1 MWRRSY
7 AAGWD
12 MQSNTAAWGRI
23 DRMSRG
29 SARPIES
36 IQWQPAERLGQ
47 LSMDAQLRP
56 WLIGNGLLTQ
66 RLRTAC
72 GDRFSLRLVDQWT
85 GLLSASHRSVL
96 RTEDNAGLFRDVEM
110 CCGGNV
116 WVFSQSIVPDSTL
129 ILHPWLAE
137 LGDAALGETLNLL
150 SGIERNAYEY
160 AWLPTEEAV
169 TARALRDAEIKPAGL
184 WARRARIGLRGAPLL
199 TQELF
204 LPSMGRV

>member
-1 MWRRSY
+1 
-7 AAGWD
+7 

-23 DRMSRG
+23 SRMTRG
-29 SARPIES
+29 NARPIES

-56 WLIGNGLLTQ
+56 WLIGSGLLTQ
-66 RLRTAC
+66 RLKTAC
-72 GDRFSLRLVDQWT
+72 GEKFALRLVDQWT
-85 GLLSASHRSVL
+85 GLLSGSHRAVL
-96 RTEDNAGLFRDVEM
+96 RSEDNAGLFCDVEM
-110 CCGGNV
+110 WCGECV
-116 WVFSQSIVPDSTL
+116 WVFGQTVVPDSTL

-137 LGDAALGETLNLL
+137 LGDSALGETLSAL
-150 SGIERNAYEY
+150 SGVERSPYEY

-184 WARRARIGLRGAPLL
+184 WARRARISLRGAPLL
-199 TQELF
+199 SQELF